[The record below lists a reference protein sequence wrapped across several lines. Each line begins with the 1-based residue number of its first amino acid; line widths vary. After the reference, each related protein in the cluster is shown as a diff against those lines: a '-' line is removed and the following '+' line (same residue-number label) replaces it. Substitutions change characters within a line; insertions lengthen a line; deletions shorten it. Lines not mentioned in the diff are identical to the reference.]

1 MYVDDV
7 RVQGQVGYLL
17 QDGMT
22 QMHYYLNTHL
32 HFDIAYNDMP
42 EQGGIYQV
50 LESCIVVAS
59 WCDGLTPTISA
70 AGRRQ
75 HHY

>member
-22 QMHYYLNTHL
+22 QVHYYLNTHL

-42 EQGGIYQV
+42 EQGGVYQV
-50 LESCIVVAS
+50 SLLSPCTMNAWPV
-59 WCDGLTPTISA
+59 
-70 AGRRQ
+70 
-75 HHY
+75 